1 MTTLR
6 LASPSVATDG
16 AWLAAA
22 DVTTISA
29 LLDIE
34 YRLVGGIATTLLIHL
49 HGVADRVP
57 ARETADADMGVPIPV
72 CADPRL
78 PEALSQLGYTQ
89 EDGSRFVRDDPDER
103 RVIDVLVPSY
113 GGKHEANQEHGSL
126 VVDAVPGLSL
136 ALALP
141 ATKVVLVAHL
151 STGST
156 VELALLL
163 PDVRA
168 ALILKSYA
176 YRERLTDRDAVDV
189 WRLLESAESAGLEA
203 DDWPARVSG
212 RDAAAYLHKFFGTAG
227 APGARRASPVPATQA
242 RVRLL
247 VQKLIPRPE

>member
-34 YRLVGGIATTLLIHL
+34 YRLVGGIATTLLTHL

-78 PEALSQLGYTQ
+78 PEALSQLCYTQ

-113 GGKHEANQEHGSL
+113 GGKHEATRSMAHWSSTLCLACRSHSL
-126 VVDAVPGLSL
+126 Y
-136 ALALP
+136 LP
-141 ATKVVLVAHL
+141 RRW
-151 STGST
+151 SW
-156 VELALLL
+156 L
-163 PDVRA
+163 P
-168 ALILKSYA
+168 
-176 YRERLTDRDAVDV
+176 T
-189 WRLLESAESAGLEA
+189 
-203 DDWPARVSG
+203 
-212 RDAAAYLHKFFGTAG
+212 
-227 APGARRASPVPATQA
+227 
-242 RVRLL
+242 
-247 VQKLIPRPE
+247 